1 MSENPNSYF
10 GKCLLTKVS
19 NFYKDPTKSE
29 AEGIAT
35 NGVVEAEKV
44 QVIHYPDCQQLVF
57 HMPKYAYDAGSYQ
70 LIDDVTGAIM
80 EDLQVKDRLNGGTMM
95 LIDTLPYKPGSY
107 TIEASWPDGW
117 THQIR
122 FIKLMEGFSNVE
134 STSIPSNDQLVIKG
148 SEYLLQHSYKPETAS
163 IKLPRDP
170 VTGFLAPRS
179 FTSRSIKKQGV
190 STPAVTYTQDGRGGK
205 IFYRNSEIAIDFDWE
220 FAAGNAVVLF
230 LIPEEKYWEIQ
241 TKTPLSRRDE
251 ILSFV
256 ANQVI
261 KDQAPGCRFE
271 VYSNH
276 ITIIR

>member
-1 MSENPNSYF
+1 MSENVNSYF

-44 QVIHYPDCQQLVF
+44 QIIHYPDCQQLVF

-122 FIKLMEGFSNVE
+122 FIKLDAAVPDPKSIRKSVHYQHPPGNVRMVQNDKAYRLFDSNGVE
-134 STSIPSNDQLVIKG
+134 MNNGIDLDQFKKELIAKFG
-148 SEYLLQHSYKPETAS
+148 
-163 IKLPRDP
+163 P
-170 VTGFLAPRS
+170 V
-179 FTSRSIKKQGV
+179 
-190 STPAVTYTQDGRGGK
+190 VTYSQDGRGGK
-205 IFYRNSEIAIDFDWE
+205 IFYRDGPVSIDFDWE
-220 FAAGNAVVLF
+220 FAGGNAVVLF
-230 LIPEEKYWEIQ
+230 LVPEEKYWEIQ

-251 ILSFV
+251 ILAFV

-261 KDQAPGCRFE
+261 NDQAPGCRFE

-276 ITIIR
+276 ITIVR